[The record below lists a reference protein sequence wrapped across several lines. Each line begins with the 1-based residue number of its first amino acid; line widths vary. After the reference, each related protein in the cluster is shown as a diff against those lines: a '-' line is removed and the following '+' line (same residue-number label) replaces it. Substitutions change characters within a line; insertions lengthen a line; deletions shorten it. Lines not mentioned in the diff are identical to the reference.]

1 MLKILNKRMNS
12 KGFTLIELLV
22 VIAIIG
28 ILSSVV
34 LVSLNNARD
43 KANDSAIKAEVS
55 GIRGIAEMEY
65 DDTASYAG
73 LCDAGNTLNTAN
85 AKYGTKLLR
94 SETDIDAKNG
104 DTGGVPRCYGDGSA
118 YCVEVDLASSADS
131 YCVDSTGYA
140 GTTAS
145 CDGSNYDCASP

>member
-1 MLKILNKRMNS
+1 MLKMLNKRMNS

-34 LVSLNNARD
+34 LVSLNSART
-43 KANDSAIKAEVS
+43 KANDSAIKAEIAGV
-55 GIRGIAEMEY
+55 RGIAEMEY
-65 DDTASYAG
+65 DDSSSYAG

-85 AKYGTKLLR
+85 ANYGTELLR
-94 SETDIDAKNG
+94 TETDINAKNG
-104 DTGGVPRCYGDGSA
+104 TTGGVPRCFGSASA

-140 GTTAS
+140 GTTAT
-145 CDGSNYDCASP
+145 CEGANYDCAAP